1 MKPNGHV
8 GLPQDAIHYCCSS
21 GDCPLEEELVLGLIV
36 FSLFQ
41 VHQVYNLL
49 RNSKYIN
56 LAQV

>member
-41 VHQVYNLL
+41 ILQVYNLL
-49 RNSKYIN
+49 RNSN
-56 LAQV
+56 